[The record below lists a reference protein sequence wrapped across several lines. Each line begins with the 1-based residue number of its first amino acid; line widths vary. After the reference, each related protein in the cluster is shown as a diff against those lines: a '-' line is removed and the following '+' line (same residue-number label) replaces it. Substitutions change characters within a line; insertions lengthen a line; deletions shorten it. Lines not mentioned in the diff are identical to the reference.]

1 MQKVLL
7 KNLLTSFKDKFSD
20 SMTVKDL
27 RLLVSSYT
35 NIKDENLLMKLE
47 LEFNGIMKDYGLNT
61 KIFDHIYLKV
71 YDISYFPIN
80 ININYYEKTVFL
92 DLNKKIEEIKTKVN
106 SELKIPKE
114 RQEFYLDER
123 LLYNENNINYYFD
136 PFRYKL
142 EFKISEASN
151 NDKILLKLKYP
162 NGQIKEVKTDILNS
176 GYTFLNELNNNEMQ
190 YPIPYDIYY
199 MNQKLDLF
207 DLLITY
213 NIKNGD
219 MLELKKR
226 YNMQI
231 FVKTM
236 TGKTITISISPED
249 KIFVLKFFI
258 QLREGVPPDQQR
270 LVFDGRQLE
279 DNRSLAD
286 FNIQKE
292 STIHWVLRLRG
303 GNTKL

>member
-1 MQKVLL
+1 MLC
-7 KNLLTSFKDKFSD
+7 NED
-20 SMTVKDL
+20 
-27 RLLVSSYT
+27 
-35 NIKDENLLMKLE
+35 
-47 LEFNGIMKDYGLNT
+47 
-61 KIFDHIYLKV
+61 
-71 YDISYFPIN
+71 
-80 ININYYEKTVFL
+80 NINY
-92 DLNKKIEEIKTKVN
+92 N
-106 SELKIPKE
+106 
-114 RQEFYLDER
+114 
-123 LLYNENNINYYFD
+123 FD

-199 MNQKLDLF
+199 MNQKLDLY

-219 MLELKKR
+219 MLELKNR

-258 QLREGVPPDQQR
+258 QLSEGIPPDQQR
-270 LVFDGRQLE
+270 LVFAGRQLE

>member
-47 LEFNGIMKDYGLNT
+47 FEFNGIMKDYGLNT
-61 KIFDHIYLKV
+61 KIFDYIYLKV

-92 DLNKKIEEIKTKVN
+92 DLNKKIEEVKIKVN

-123 LLYNENNINYYFD
+123 LLYNE
-136 PFRYKL
+136 
-142 EFKISEASN
+142 
-151 NDKILLKLKYP
+151 
-162 NGQIKEVKTDILNS
+162 GKTDILNS